1 MIAVARKAV
10 TYRKEALKVQSDK
23 QVAGLNLKEDL
34 LNTQSQ
40 LAKSEADLYA
50 AQLSYRIA
58 LSDLRILTGKEEQKL
73 K

>member
-40 LAKSEADLYA
+40 LAKSEADFYA
-50 AQLSYRIA
+50 AQLSYRLA
-58 LSDLRILTGKEEQKL
+58 LSDLRILTGKK
-73 K
+73 

>member
-1 MIAVARKAV
+1 MITVARQAV
-10 TYRKEALKVQSDK
+10 TYRKEALKVQLDK

-50 AQLSYRIA
+50 HNYF
-58 LSDLRILTGKEEQKL
+58 TGLLFQI
-73 K
+73 